1 MIRFLIAALFFSAG
15 LSAQVFNR
23 AKAYNLEGSQVQL
36 EMMPNGNTV
45 VSSFD
50 GYDVHLNVW
59 NDQGDSIQDLAL
71 PLSFK
76 WLEVHRLKRLGSNR
90 LLLSLTYRD
99 ACDLFTGLEHLDL
112 LLDEN
117 LNILDSLI
125 EIDQG
130 QGVLY
135 SGPISEFQDSTYLLS
150 GGFGFQIVDYRNDQ
164 LSVLYDTLNYNA
176 LLEVYV
182 LNADSILLLDQGLTG
197 TQIFRFS
204 DSTYFSNSFSPGS
217 WFWDFDQE
225 HFAQTNSPSATIDLI
240 KKSDLSFAG
249 SYTTPNSRT
258 IYYSFYFGDTL
269 LYVNDTNY
277 TLVKLGSNQI
287 IDTGVFQT
295 YYFSVGFNSGFKVQ
309 GNRIAAAGYGRFTD
323 IRLESLEI
331 GQAQSYP
338 FRGLQFEIEATNRLN
353 FDVVVFNEG
362 TDTVHKLGL
371 GVRSGNTPYYCQN
384 IWYRRIING
393 LQIEP
398 GDSLRL
404 TFAGDPFSSDTIGS
418 AVAPYPVVAYMV
430 NDLFLDRDEQTA
442 RSWSV
447 ISQPEME
454 QLNLEIYPNPVRDV
468 LNLDLASFPET
479 QVELRL
485 YNLSGH
491 CLLRVDIESRD
502 QKRHQIDL
510 QNYPAGVYIL
520 ELNSDKHSFRERIL
534 KH

>member
-1 MIRFLIAALFFSAG
+1 MFRYLIAALLFSAG
-15 LSAQVFNR
+15 LTAQVFNR

-36 EMMPNGNTV
+36 EMMPNGNTI

-117 LNILDSLI
+117 LTILDSLVQV
-125 EIDQG
+125 DQG

-135 SGPISEFQDSTYLLS
+135 SGLISEFQDSSYLLS
-150 GGFGFQIVDYRNDQ
+150 GVFGFQIVDYRNDQ
-164 LSVLYDTLNYNA
+164 LNVLYDTLNYNA
-176 LLEVYV
+176 SLGVYV
-182 LNADSILLLDQGLTG
+182 LNSDSILLLDQGWQWTH
-197 TQIFRFS
+197 IFRYS
-204 DSTYFSNSFSPGS
+204 DSAYISNSFSPS
-217 WFWDFDQE
+217 TWFWDFDQE
-225 HFAQTNSPSATIDLI
+225 HFAQTNTPSATVDLI

-249 SYTTPNSRT
+249 TYTTPNARS
-258 IYYSFYFGDTL
+258 IHHSLYFGDTL
-269 LYVNDTNY
+269 FYLNDTAY
-277 TLVKLGSNQI
+277 TLVKLGGNQI

-295 YYFSVGFNSGFKVQ
+295 YYFSVGFGSSFNVQ
-309 GNRIAAAGYGRFTD
+309 GNRITAAGYGGFAD

-331 GQAQSYP
+331 GQVPSEP

-353 FDVVVFNEG
+353 FDVLVFNEG
-362 TDTVHKLGL
+362 TDTVRKLGL
-371 GVRSGNTPYYCQN
+371 GIRSGNTPYYCQN
-384 IWYRRIING
+384 IWYRRIFNG

-404 TFAGDPFSSDTIGS
+404 TFAGDPFSSDTLGS

-430 NDLFLDRDEQTA
+430 NDLFLEREEQTA
-442 RSWSV
+442 RAWSV
-447 ISQPEME
+447 ISQPELE
-454 QLNLEIYPNPVRDV
+454 RLNLEIYPNPVRDV
-468 LNLDLASFPET
+468 LNLDLASFSES

-485 YNLSGH
+485 YNLNGH
-491 CLLRVDIESRD
+491 CLLRVDVENREM
-502 QKRHQIDL
+502 KHHQLDL

-520 ELNSDKHSFRERIL
+520 ELNSNKQSFRERIL